1 MESRKNP
8 TLSRTC
14 LNSLGRTG
22 TQDINVRHVCVH
34 PQLQNILLVL
44 SGVGKGIR
52 VTVVFYTV
60 LEVNK
65 N

>member
-1 MESRKNP
+1 M
-8 TLSRTC
+8 
-14 LNSLGRTG
+14 NSLGRTG